1 MMAIGSAANLEEYA
15 KRLAGDIV
23 PELRLI
29 ELDIAG
35 WQSVLD
41 RNAEIFGGM
50 APGAK
55 VGVLSKD
62 DFEPPNATMLVW
74 EATQAGMR
82 AYYHAFPGFESVELD
97 LLFIA
102 DDPTI
107 RRIYDPS
114 EPGSVRRYEDEGAPA
129 GYSALCREAAR
140 GFARSRL
147 RRLSRFARTDVHG
160 GVSVSDRSAGKST

>member
-1 MMAIGSAANLEEYA
+1 M
-15 KRLAGDIV
+15 

-114 EPGSVRRYEDEGAPA
+114 NPAPFADMKTKVRRRDILLYVVKPRAALLDRGYEDFLDSLGLTFMGA
-129 GYSALCREAAR
+129 CR
-140 GFARSRL
+140 
-147 RRLSRFARTDVHG
+147 
-160 GVSVSDRSAGKST
+160 

>member
-1 MMAIGSAANLEEYA
+1 VS
-15 KRLAGDIV
+15 
-23 PELRLI
+23 ELRLI

-35 WQSVLD
+35 WQAVLD

-55 VGVLSKD
+55 VGLLSKD

-74 EATQAGMR
+74 EATPGGMR
-82 AYYHAFPGFESVELD
+82 AYYHAFPGFDSAELD

-114 EPGSVRRYEDEGAPA
+114 NPAPFADMKTKVRRRDILLYVVRPRAALLERGYEDFLDSLGLTFMGA
-129 GYSALCREAAR
+129 CR
-140 GFARSRL
+140 
-147 RRLSRFARTDVHG
+147 
-160 GVSVSDRSAGKST
+160 